1 MLQIFI
7 LLLLI
12 ISCSSSNKTDHNQT
26 KADEIVNSQ
35 IKDEDNKK
43 VINQVKLIP
52 PPESYF
58 RVLAKENSFAEYLR
72 NLYLKTENNAVVL
85 FDGNLKENQT
95 AQYRVLKMDVGDKD
109 LQQCADAVMRLW
121 AEYLFEQKL
130 FEEIHFNFTSGDV
143 AKWNEYAEGYRPTIS
158 GNSVSWNKTKDEDY
172 SYPNFREYL
181 NLVFNYAGSY
191 SLSKELKQVQNPS
204 DIKAGDVF
212 IYGGFPGHA
221 VIVLDVARNKISS
234 EKVFMLA
241 QSYMPAQEI
250 HILINPVND
259 TLSPWYQIPADGILY
274 TPEWTFELEELKSF

>member
-1 MLQIFI
+1 MTILQIFI

-191 SLSKELKQVQNPS
+191 SLSKELKTCP
-204 DIKAGDVF
+204 
-212 IYGGFPGHA
+212 
-221 VIVLDVARNKISS
+221 
-234 EKVFMLA
+234 
-241 QSYMPAQEI
+241 
-250 HILINPVND
+250 
-259 TLSPWYQIPADGILY
+259 
-274 TPEWTFELEELKSF
+274 KSI